1 MFAIALRLILALHCT
16 YSCRSS
22 HDTLIPRRGLASTGI
37 FQSTQFPTMSS
48 NQPPYVFN
56 PSCNSPLL
64 PSFPFRPWYG
74 EEPVSASDS
83 NHEETPNPFL
93 CAPRTTS
100 HSSTRTLGMVLAK
113 RDGRRPSYSRHPTI
127 TLHPDWPVHKL
138 THEYSELSH
147 EHGLRCIP
155 NSICNSLCNSL
166 CNRQP
171 PNSKLHRPLR
181 HASLLDDTHDSS
193 HLQPEHCSCHVPWG
207 TVPAVRNPL
216 QQRHDLLAL
225 HRR

>member
-1 MFAIALRLILALHCT
+1 
-16 YSCRSS
+16 
-22 HDTLIPRRGLASTGI
+22 
-37 FQSTQFPTMSS
+37 MSS
-48 NQPPYVFN
+48 NQAPYVFN

-138 THEYSELSH
+138 THEYK
-147 EHGLRCIP
+147 RTFP
-155 NSICNSLCNSL
+155 
-166 CNRQP
+166 RT
-171 PNSKLHRPLR
+171 RPTV
-181 HASLLDDTHDSS
+181 HTQQ
-193 HLQPEHCSCHVPWG
+193 HLQQ
-207 TVPAVRNPL
+207 PL
-216 QQRHDLLAL
+216 QQAASQQQITPASPSRFLTRRYSRLKPSPARALLLPHAL
-225 HRR
+225 GDSARPAKSSATAPRPSRFASALVPTPHMVISSSWAQ